1 MGLFPS
7 AQVLE
12 SQACGME
19 AALIGLHNMLNA
31 GGAVLAAELAG
42 GCKDGL
48 AGGRQKWR
56 HGQEAPNCTHKP
68 SSSPSAVVRSLPW
81 SPLTQQQRSTH
92 LALLPPADE
101 GTNGTRRA
109 TLHLTPPGPGRFRAF
124 APRRPTAWRVP
135 PAGLTTP
142 RCRHTAGA
150 LQGERAEGLV
160 REGRVGALWFNVP
173 WREDVGSGPRAA
185 AIVFEAAA

>member
-19 AALIGLHNMLNA
+19 AAPIGLHNMLNA

-109 TLHLTPPGPGRFRAF
+109 TLHLTLRGTGRFLAY
-124 APRRPTAWRVP
+124 ASRRPTAV
-135 PAGLTTP
+135 LLD
-142 RCRHTAGA
+142 GA
-150 LQGERAEGLV
+150 PAEGLEWEE
-160 REGRVGALWFNVP
+160 RRCALWFNVP